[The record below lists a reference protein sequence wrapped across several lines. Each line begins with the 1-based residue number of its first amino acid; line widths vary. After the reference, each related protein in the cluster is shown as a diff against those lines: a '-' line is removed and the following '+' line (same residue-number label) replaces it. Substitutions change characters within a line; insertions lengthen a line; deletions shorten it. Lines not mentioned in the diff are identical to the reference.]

1 MATRQEI
8 LDKLTTVYDPEI
20 AMDIVNLGLVYDI
33 HENRGSVEIKMTLTT
48 PACPLLDQLLSEI
61 EAKVKELP
69 GVDRVK
75 IEIVWDPPWSPDRM
89 SEKAK
94 LALGVI

>member
-1 MATRQEI
+1 
-8 LDKLTTVYDPEI
+8 
-20 AMDIVNLGLVYDI
+20 
-33 HENRGSVEIKMTLTT
+33 MTLTT

-94 LALGVI
+94 LALGMV